1 MYTAQSSDAGWR
13 ELGEAQSSH
22 RSPLAKDGSVGG
34 EVVVLS
40 TQTSFNHLLIQHEFI
55 YTCICLLIP

>member
-40 TQTSFNHLLIQHEFI
+40 TQTD
-55 YTCICLLIP
+55 T